1 MDRDAVGRRRLGA
14 QDAAR
19 LVDVRRREVEGPH
32 GAVGVARDQG
42 LAGDVEVEALV
53 RMAGTRTARRDA
65 PRPQIKTP
73 HNVLATVRRVDRVVG
88 NSEARDA
95 AHFVRVLQRDARIIF
110 PVVVDADLARVASA
124 NEDVLVDAGEAREG
138 PALRDGRVRDYLGRR
153 HVEGR
158 EAAPFLRRDA

>member
-1 MDRDAVGRRRLGA
+1 MMIKGTGSFLSQAPASGSRESKTS

-19 LVDVRRREVEGPH
+19 LVDVRRREVEGPDR
-32 GAVGVARDQG
+32 AVGVARDQG

-65 PRPQIKTP
+65 PRPKIKTP
-73 HNVLATVRRVDRVVG
+73 HDVLATVRRVDRVVG

-110 PVVVDADLARVASA
+110 PVVVHANLATVSASHK
-124 NEDVLVDAGEAREG
+124 DVLVYAGEAREG
-138 PALRDGRVRDYLGRR
+138 PALRLSLI
-153 HVEGR
+153 HI
-158 EAAPFLRRDA
+158 